1 MRCSQTVRRAVMVG
15 AVAFLGG
22 MVSPAIAQDNT
33 LSTLGNDPKGA
44 VVTSTEQIQKRFE
57 ERFPGVGVTE
67 VQPTPFEGLFEI
79 RIGTDMLY
87 VNPEVDYVLQ
97 GSLIDAKSRSDLTA
111 QRIAKLSEVEFDSLP
126 LENAIKQVKG
136 DGSRRM
142 AVFEDPNCGYC
153 KLLHRNL
160 ESIDNVTVYTFLYP
174 ILSQDSHVRSRNI
187 WCASDSA
194 ATWKAWMLESV
205 QPSEAQCDTPIE
217 ANLALGRGLMVT
229 GTPAIFFADGSRVNG
244 ALPAENLEQK
254 LTEAANSVP
263 EGDADGGAAEPE
275 AEPKRAQ

>member
-1 MRCSQTVRRAVMVG
+1 MRFTHTLRRAVLIAAMTC
-15 AVAFLGG
+15 LG
-22 MVSPAIAQDNT
+22 SAAPAAMAQDKT
-33 LSTLGNDPKGA
+33 LSTRGNDSEGA
-44 VVTSTEQIQKRFE
+44 VVTSTAQIQKRFE

-67 VQPTPFEGLFEI
+67 VQPTPFDGLFEI

-87 VNPEVDYVLQ
+87 VNPEVDFVLQ

-111 QRIAKLSEVEFDSLP
+111 ERIARLSEVEFDSLP

-153 KLLHRNL
+153 KLLHRSL
-160 ESIDNVTVYTFLYP
+160 ENIDNVTVYTFLYP

-187 WCASDSA
+187 WCSSDSA

-217 ANLALGRGLMVT
+217 SNLALGRGLMVT
-229 GTPAIFFADGSRVNG
+229 GTPAIFFEDGSRVNG
-244 ALPAENLEQK
+244 AIPADGLEQK
-254 LTEAANSVP
+254 LAEAAA
-263 EGDADGGAAEPE
+263 DATGN
-275 AEPKRAQ
+275 